1 MGLIARPR
9 LKNGF
14 KNRSALYANDHL
26 QSKQSSRHRVATL
39 GTRRRVLNLW
49 IAHPYGLC
57 VDEVVVRYQ
66 SCLVL
71 VFHVSKSP
79 RER

>member
-26 QSKQSSRHRVATL
+26 AEQTELQAPRRYLRHEAQGAEL
-39 GTRRRVLNLW
+39 
-49 IAHPYGLC
+49 
-57 VDEVVVRYQ
+57 VDRAPVRFV
-66 SCLVL
+66 C
-71 VFHVSKSP
+71 
-79 RER
+79 